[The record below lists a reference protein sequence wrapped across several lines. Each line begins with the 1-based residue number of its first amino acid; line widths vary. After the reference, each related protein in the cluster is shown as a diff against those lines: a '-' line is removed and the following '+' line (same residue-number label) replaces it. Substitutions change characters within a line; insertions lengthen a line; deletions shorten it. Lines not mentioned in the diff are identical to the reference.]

1 MSSDTPAGSPTEPT
15 VASPTTVTSPKLT
28 SPTIDREAHHNNTAN
43 SVLSMADPTNKD
55 HWSAFYREQEDVF
68 GDFYTF
74 ELQQKQAAEAVGAFS
89 IMPSPSQ
96 TGAQLAAAMATAVTI
111 PKGVTVPP
119 PPSGQKGRQ
128 LSARQLSGQ
137 LDEEV
142 ARSWEEDWEDEDVD
156 DAFDVIM
163 GKIARGVTRDN

>member
-1 MSSDTPAGSPTEPT
+1 MSTETPEAST
-15 VASPTTVTSPKLT
+15 VASPTALTSPKLT
-28 SPTIDREAHHNNTAN
+28 SPVVDRTAHHNNTTN
-43 SVLSMADPTNKD
+43 SVVSLADPTNKD
-55 HWSAFYREQEDVF
+55 QWSHFYREQEDVF
-68 GDFYTF
+68 GEFYTF

-89 IMPSPSQ
+89 LVPTPSQ

-119 PPSGQKGRQ
+119 PPSGKGGRQ

-137 LDEEV
+137 LDEEI

-163 GKIARGVTRDN
+163 GKIAKGEMRNS